1 MGQNTAV
8 QDAQQ
13 KDQNKDQN
21 QDQNKELQRE
31 IRRHQNTLYVLGIG
45 VIIFGLW
52 TFARA
57 FLSVV
62 LEPVDESVFIESG
75 IDEDLGRLSIFIILS
90 VGYGIDILIRLWVG
104 IKAIRAGNGTLKK
117 KKFRLIGLGFL
128 CSMNFIVIV
137 IEAFLTYMCIKEQ
150 NIDSLT
156 NVAIAALVDI
166 TTMFVLLQLKYAE
179 IKLRKLLKLSLSG

>member
-13 KDQNKDQN
+13 KDQN

-62 LEPVDESVFIESG
+62 MEPVDESVFIESG
-75 IDEDLGRLSIFIILS
+75 IALIF
-90 VGYGIDILIRLWVG
+90 
-104 IKAIRAGNGTLKK
+104 
-117 KKFRLIGLGFL
+117 
-128 CSMNFIVIV
+128 VI
-137 IEAFLTYMCIKEQ
+137 
-150 NIDSLT
+150 
-156 NVAIAALVDI
+156 
-166 TTMFVLLQLKYAE
+166 
-179 IKLRKLLKLSLSG
+179 